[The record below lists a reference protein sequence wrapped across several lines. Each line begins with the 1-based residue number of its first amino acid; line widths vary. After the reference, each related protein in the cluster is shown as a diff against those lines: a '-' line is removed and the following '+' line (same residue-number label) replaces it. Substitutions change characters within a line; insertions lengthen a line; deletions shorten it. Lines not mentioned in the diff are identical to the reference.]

1 MNNIMKIIKSLEETS
16 LLIKDISETIQNEAK
31 EQKGEFLSMLLV
43 NLGASLLGNLLT
55 GKGAIRA
62 FECIIKKHNKKVL
75 LAKTKLNSMEVLI
88 SEAFIDGSISHGEV
102 SLINN
107 VLKEYDDLKE
117 QIKGS
122 RI

>member
-43 NLGASLLGNLLT
+43 KLGASLLGNLLT
-55 GKGAIRA
+55 GKGTIRA

-117 QIKGS
+117 QLKS
-122 RI
+122 LRI